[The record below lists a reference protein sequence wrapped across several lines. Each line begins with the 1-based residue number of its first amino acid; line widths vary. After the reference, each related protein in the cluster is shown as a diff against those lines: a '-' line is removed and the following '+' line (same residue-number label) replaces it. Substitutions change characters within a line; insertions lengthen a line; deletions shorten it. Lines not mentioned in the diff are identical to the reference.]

1 MIEIIG
7 EIGRTATKEEIKHF
21 LHEDA
26 DCGKKNCEEP
36 CVCANERHGQ
46 N

>member
-7 EIGRTATKEEIKHF
+7 EIGRPATKEEIKHF

-26 DCGKKNCEEP
+26 DCGKKNEYGLRFKQE
-36 CVCANERHGQ
+36 ADDAAD
-46 N
+46 

>member
-7 EIGRTATKEEIKHF
+7 EIGRPATKEEIKHF
-21 LHEDA
+21 LHKDA
-26 DCGKKNCEEP
+26 DCGKKNCKES
-36 CVCANERHGQ
+36 CVCANTKHGQ